1 MLKNLKNVL
10 MAGLTATTFLTTFMA
25 APLARAESGGITA
38 STDDSGRKIYVND
51 GLGSSGSASS
61 TGRTKA
67 VAGSA
72 SRSALG
78 VSGTRSTGTGSTSG
92 ATGLMYW
99 SSTEHRYKPVST
111 NGAMMRAARSAASE
125 VNTYLGDK
133 RSAQPYG
140 HQTLN
145 VGFTSADIDAAI
157 DRAAEQHN
165 VDPNLVR
172 SVVKV
177 ESNFNPNA
185 VSRKGAMGLMQ
196 LMPATARS
204 LNVSNPFDPQQ
215 NVDAGVRHLKQLLEN
230 YGGDVRLT
238 LAAYNAGAGAVARSA
253 GIPRYAETQNYVRRI
268 TDLYAGGGG
277 GTRVSFGV
285 ARAPVHVERDAR
297 GVLYISNTD

>member
-1 MLKNLKNVL
+1 
-10 MAGLTATTFLTTFMA
+10 
-25 APLARAESGGITA
+25 
-38 STDDSGRKIYVND
+38 
-51 GLGSSGSASS
+51 
-61 TGRTKA
+61 
-67 VAGSA
+67 
-72 SRSALG
+72 
-78 VSGTRSTGTGSTSG
+78 
-92 ATGLMYW
+92 MYW
-99 SSTEHRYKPVST
+99 STTEHRYKPVPT
-111 NGAMMRAARSAASE
+111 NGALMRAARSAASE

-140 HQTLN
+140 HQRLN
-145 VGFTSADIDAAI
+145 VAFTSADIDAAI
-157 DRAAEQHN
+157 DQAAERHN

-215 NVDAGVRHLKQLLEN
+215 NVDAGVRHLKKLLES
-230 YGGDVRLT
+230 YGGDVSLT

-253 GIPRYAETQNYVRRI
+253 GIPRFAETQNYVRRI

-277 GTRVSFGV
+277 GTRVTFGP
-285 ARAPVHVERDAR
+285 AREPVHVQRNAR

>member
-1 MLKNLKNVL
+1 MRKSLKIKL
-10 MAGLTATTFLTTFMA
+10 MAGLAAATLLSSLFASKPAL
-25 APLARAESGGITA
+25 AESGGITA
-38 STDDSGRKIYVND
+38 STDENGRKIYVND
-51 GLGSSGSASS
+51 GSAGGNSSAGTSARSRATTVGSAGGSSGL
-61 TGRTKA
+61 
-67 VAGSA
+67 V
-72 SRSALG
+72 
-78 VSGTRSTGTGSTSG
+78 
-92 ATGLMYW
+92 YW
-99 SSTEHRYKPVST
+99 SSTEHRYKPVPTS
-111 NGAMMRAARSAASE
+111 GAIMRAARSAASE

-133 RSAQPYG
+133 RGGEAYG
-140 HQTLN
+140 HQLN
-145 VGFTSADIDAAI
+145 VAFTAADIDAAI
-157 DRAAEQHN
+157 EQAAARHN

-215 NVDAGVRHLKQLLEN
+215 NVDAGVRHLKQLLES
-230 YGGDVRLT
+230 YGGDVRLS

-253 GIPRYAETQNYVRRI
+253 GIPRYAETRNYVRRI

-285 ARAPVHVERDAR
+285 AREPLRMERDAR